1 MKIPR
6 YEGVGSSKLDTGR
19 SLTSGTSASNALAQ
33 IGASTINTV
42 LQYGASQNA
51 LNAKLRRLEI
61 QTNIENGSSGIYNDT
76 QIFLDNTKTSEFW
89 NSPDKWID
97 DFNKMIPKWTKKY
110 KETMDEQTWKEFEP
124 HFNKKIFEQAT
135 NLRELVYNQK
145 VNNGVMALDKATTTY
160 NTELA
165 NATDAKQIATLHTTY
180 TQLTL
185 KRFDQILGGGEE
197 FTKASNNAYN
207 NANAALI
214 LLKAKEI
221 NGITTDPDGRTVT
234 NHKAV
239 LQNLKNPNYKIV
251 GLNGEEIGVN
261 HPLRKALIESEGTL
275 FSNQDAN
282 WTKIRDEKSYN
293 DNLSFNKELVAFLN
307 GNTEGMDTFLG
318 RLENNPNLSA
328 SQISALRTAFKTTQ
342 DAIKNGTASW
352 DTVAGQ
358 NTKSILTFLV
368 NSGVIDTKAEMQVIN
383 NAQLNKLLKPDD
395 ATKLLENSKKYTK
408 ERNKIKLGMTNNAIR
423 MVAKELNI
431 DTSFLDKFS
440 SLMAGDQAPQ
450 GDEAFG
456 VLMGLAQASN
466 NPKEAYEAML
476 NINQLLAEG
485 EAKGFSWKE
494 MLMDKGGPNYI
505 LDDIIAVHKE
515 NINAKSLKKWT
526 EGLDTDQENAAVQ
539 ILGGSYVITDAYF
552 DGKQATKQKIEMPQR
567 KEGET
572 IGAYV
577 ERIGTIIPKK
587 TDHYLPSWVSND
599 MSIGDLE
606 VSGLFIKGI
615 E

>member
-97 DFNKMIPKWTKKY
+97 DYNKMIPKWTKKY

-165 NATDAKQIATLHTTY
+165 NATNEKQIATLHTTY

-197 FTKASNNAYN
+197 FTKASNDAYN

-261 HPLRKALIESEGTL
+261 HPIRKALIESQGTL

-282 WTKIRDEKSYN
+282 WTKIRSEKSYN

-318 RLENNPNLSA
+318 RIENNPNLLP

-342 DAIKNGTASW
+342 DAIKNGTSTW

-368 NSGVIDTKAEMQVIN
+368 NSGVIDTKAEIQVIN
-383 NAQLNKLLKPDD
+383 NAQLNGLLKPED
-395 ATKLLENSKKYTK
+395 ATTLLENSKKYTK

-431 DTSFLDKFS
+431 DTSFLDKFQT
-440 SLMAGDQAPQ
+440 LMAGDQAPQ

-577 ERIGTIIPKK
+577 ERIGSIIPKK

-599 MSIGDLE
+599 MSVGDLE

>member
-33 IGASTINTV
+33 IGSQTINTV
-42 LQYGASQNA
+42 LQYGSSQNA

-97 DFNKMIPKWTKKY
+97 DYNKMVPKWTKKY

-185 KRFDQILGGGEE
+185 KRFDQILGGGKE
-197 FTKASNNAYN
+197 FTEANNNAYN
-207 NANAALI
+207 SANAALI

-221 NGITTDPDGRTVT
+221 NGIITDPDGRTVT

-261 HPLRKALIESEGTL
+261 HPIRQALIKSQGTL

-282 WTKIRDEKSYN
+282 WTKIRGEKSYN

-318 RLENNPNLSA
+318 RLENNKNLEP

-342 DAIKNGTASW
+342 DAIKNGTSTW

-368 NSGVIDTKAEMQVIN
+368 NSGVIDTKSEMQVIN
-383 NAQLNKLLKPDD
+383 NAQLNGLLKPED
-395 ATKLLENSKKYTK
+395 ATTLLENSKKYTK

-431 DTSFLDKFS
+431 DTSFLDKFQN
-440 SLMAGDQAPQ
+440 LMAGDQAPQ

-456 VLMGLAQASN
+456 ILMGLAQASN

-485 EAKGFSWKE
+485 EARGFSWKE
-494 MLMDKGGPNYI
+494 MLTDKGGPNYI
-505 LDDIIAVHKE
+505 LDDIINVHKE
-515 NINAKSLKKWT
+515 NINAKSLSKWT

-577 ERIGTIIPKK
+577 ERIGSIIPKK

-599 MSIGDLE
+599 MSVGDLE

>member
-6 YEGVGSSKLDTGR
+6 YEGVGSSKLDTKR

-76 QIFLDNTKTSEFW
+76 QVFLDNTKTSEFW

-97 DFNKMIPKWTKKY
+97 DYNKMIPKWTKKY

-165 NATDAKQIATLHTTY
+165 NATDEKQIATLHTTY

-197 FTKASNNAYN
+197 FTKASNDAYN

-261 HPLRKALIESEGTL
+261 HPIRQALIESQGTL

-282 WTKIRDEKSYN
+282 WTKIRDENSYN

-318 RLENNPNLSA
+318 RLENNKNLEP

-342 DAIKNGTASW
+342 DAIKNGTSSW

-383 NAQLNKLLKPDD
+383 NAQLNGLLKPED
-395 ATKLLENSKKYTK
+395 ATTLLENSKKYTK

-456 VLMGLAQASN
+456 ILMGLAQASN

-577 ERIGTIIPKK
+577 ERIGSIIPKK

-599 MSIGDLE
+599 MSVGDLE